1 MVTVF
6 ARSLLSNGVKR
17 YLTSL
22 VDAAVLD
29 YERIFLGL
37 AGQSPGALLL
47 DVGCDTGQW
56 TSRVGESMG
65 TGEIYGVD
73 IVHNRIAEASRRRI
87 NVVMAN
93 LNGKLPFKD
102 GSFDCVMSNQVIEH
116 VYDLDNFVS
125 ETHRVLRAGGV
136 AICCTE
142 NLSSWHNIGAL
153 AMGFQPFSLSNIS
166 CRAVIGNPLGLHHE
180 SAKGKEMIKLKS
192 FQHVRVLSW
201 LGLSDIFSVHGF
213 KIEEA
218 RGTGYYPLPPIM
230 AKVMAKLDARHTAFI
245 MVKARKA

>member
-1 MVTVF
+1 M
-6 ARSLLSNGVKR
+6 KR
-17 YLTSL
+17 YLTSV

-56 TSRVGESMG
+56 TSTVGKSMG
-65 TGEIYGVD
+65 AGEICGVD
-73 IVHNRIAEASRRRI
+73 IVQDRIGQAYRRGI
-87 NVVMAN
+87 STVVAD

-125 ETHRVLRAGGV
+125 ETHRILRANGV

-201 LGLSDIFSVHGF
+201 LGLSDVFSVHGF

-218 RGTGYYPLPPIM
+218 RGTGYYPLPPIIAKAM
-230 AKVMAKLDARHTAFI
+230 ARLDARHAAFI
-245 MVKARKA
+245 MIKARRT